1 MRRNRLRSFSL
12 AAVGALLCALAAGY
26 ISGRYVPLAIWK
38 PVFPGM
44 LVALSMLGAAVLVR
58 LARNA
63 PITAPT
69 AFDDHDLKRF
79 FDALEELN
87 RRLFW
92 IFLQAVAA
100 LFVVLFAIMFSDY
113 HGALFGYAS
122 GASHTCSGLLAFI
135 LIWLV
140 SRVVAMAMGDIGFV
154 RLQREVLE
162 NALSRQRKAVSEKV
176 TASAVE
182 FRSPGGYGRAVK

>member
-1 MRRNRLRSFSL
+1 VRRSRRQLFS
-12 AAVGALLCALAAGY
+12 VPVIGALLCALATGY
-26 ISGRYVPLAIWK
+26 FSARYVPLSIWK

-63 PITAPT
+63 PITAPA
-69 AFDDHDLKRF
+69 AFDDQDLKRF
-79 FDALEELN
+79 FDSLEELN

-92 IFLQAVAA
+92 IFIQAVLAIFI
-100 LFVVLFAIMFSDY
+100 LLFAIVSSEY
-113 HGALFGYAS
+113 RGTLFGYAS
-122 GASHTCSGLLAFI
+122 VVSSVCSGLLGFI

-140 SRVVAMAMGDIGFV
+140 SRVIAMALGDIGFV

-162 NALSRQRKAVSEKV
+162 NALARQRKSASEKL
-176 TASAVE
+176 TASTVE
-182 FRSPGGYGRAVK
+182 YRSPGGYGRAVK

>member
-1 MRRNRLRSFSL
+1 MKLRSINVFAVASF
-12 AAVGALLCALAAGY
+12 AAALTAGWATT
-26 ISGRYVPLAIWK
+26 RYVPLSIWQ

-69 AFDDHDLKRF
+69 AFDEEDLKRF

-100 LFVVLFAIMFSDY
+100 IFITLLAIVVSSYKGTF
-113 HGALFGYAS
+113 FGYS
-122 GASHTCSGLLAFI
+122 GVISSGCSGLLG
-135 LIWLV
+135 LLLV
-140 SRVVAMAMGDIGFV
+140 WIPTRVIAMARGDIGFV
-154 RLQREVLE
+154 RLQREVLQ
-162 NALSRQRKAVSEKV
+162 NALARQRKAAADKIVAG
-176 TASAVE
+176 TVE
-182 FRSPGGYGRAVK
+182 TRSPGGYGRALTNS

>member
-1 MRRNRLRSFSL
+1 
-12 AAVGALLCALAAGY
+12 
-26 ISGRYVPLAIWK
+26 
-38 PVFPGM
+38 M

-69 AFDDHDLKRF
+69 AFDEPDLKRF

-92 IFLQAVAA
+92 IFLQAVIAI
-100 LFVVLFAIMFSDY
+100 FITLFAICVSSYKGGF
-113 HGALFGYAS
+113 FGYAGTVS
-122 GASHTCSGLLAFI
+122 SVCSGLLGFLLMWI
-135 LIWLV
+135 PT
-140 SRVVAMAMGDIGFV
+140 RVIAMARGDIGFV

-162 NALSRQRKAVSEKV
+162 NALARQRKAVAEKIV
-176 TASAVE
+176 PGTVE
-182 FRSPGGYGRAVK
+182 SRSPGGYGRALSKP

>member
-1 MRRNRLRSFSL
+1 MSANPFVVASL
-12 AAVGALLCALAAGY
+12 IAAIAVGWATA
-26 ISGRYVPLAIWK
+26 RYVPLSIWQ

-69 AFDDHDLKRF
+69 AFDEEDLKRF

-100 LFVVLFAIMFSDY
+100 IFITLFAIVVSSYKGSFFGFS
-113 HGALFGYAS
+113 GPAS
-122 GASHTCSGLLAFI
+122 SVCSGLLGLL
-135 LIWLV
+135 LIWIPT
-140 SRVVAMAMGDIGFV
+140 RVIAMARGDIGFV
-154 RLQREVLE
+154 RLQREVLQ
-162 NALSRQRKAVSEKV
+162 NALARQRKA
-176 TASAVE
+176 TADKIVAGTVE
-182 FRSPGGYGRAVK
+182 LRSPGGYGRALPNP

>member
-1 MRRNRLRSFSL
+1 VKLRSVNPFVLISL
-12 AAVGALLCALAAGY
+12 VAALSAGWATA
-26 ISGRYVPLAIWK
+26 RYVPLSIWR

-69 AFDDHDLKRF
+69 AFDEEDLKRF

-100 LFVVLFAIMFSDY
+100 IFVTLFAVVVSAYKGSF
-113 HGALFGYAS
+113 FGYLGMVS
-122 GASHTCSGLLAFI
+122 TICSGLLG
-135 LIWLV
+135 LLPIWI
-140 SRVVAMAMGDIGFV
+140 STRIIAMARGDIGFV
-154 RLQREVLE
+154 RLQREVLQ
-162 NALSRQRKAVSEKV
+162 NALARQRKAASEKI
-176 TASAVE
+176 AAGPVE
-182 FRSPGGYGRAVK
+182 FRSPGAYGRALPNS